1 MQRSKAAV
9 SVEVKRVIGAL
20 CRLLA
25 AAGLDHV
32 PAPEA
37 FRRAKFGGGPVE
49 EDQFWQLLSCLLQ
62 ATGMVSSSQLTER
75 RQLVAAGLWQ
85 TGFHADWMYVK
96 DGEGG
101 GARFSS
107 RDLLLAL
114 GWLLAAGTLEELV
127 AQRVQQLDQTLLSPV
142 AAKPEFSGEFQLD
155 SAALRRLQ
163 WLVGNLRHQ
172 GRTLLSAT
180 DERTRALHAVLS
192 ASLSSSPGRSSAVLQ
207 EDCVRVR
214 QLCDL
219 LEAFLSWKQVEKV
232 FWTWM
237 DSVMD
242 CHPTDPDD
250 IRPSR
255 TPREAPKVRH
265 HGDRGLEKLDE
276 MLVRLQETQRRSR
289 GCVDHRGGA
298 ESSQEGCGASSLPLL
313 SSLPSLPPIPRL
325 WRARLQPEK
334 PPGPSGVAAP
344 DELPAPRAAERL
356 RRAEAALLQRRDRR
370 RLASRMQL
378 QDTIGQL
385 DELVLI
391 PL

>member
-37 FRRAKFGGGPVE
+37 FRRAKFGGGPEE
-49 EDQFWQLLSCLLQ
+49 EDQFWQLLSSLLQ
-62 ATGMVSSSQLTER
+62 TTGIVSSSQLTER

-85 TGFHADWMYVK
+85 TGFHAAWMYVEA
-96 DGEGG
+96 GEAGG
-101 GARFSS
+101 GGSSS

-114 GWLLAAGTLEELV
+114 GWLLAAGTLEDLV
-127 AQRVQQLDQTLLSPV
+127 AQRVQQLDQTLLWP
-142 AAKPEFSGEFQLD
+142 AAVKAEFSGEFQPD
-155 SAALRRLQ
+155 SASLRRLQ

-180 DERTRALHAVLS
+180 DERTRTLHAVLT
-192 ASLSSSPGRSSAVLQ
+192 ASLSSSPGRSSAALQ

-214 QLCDL
+214 QLSDL
-219 LEAFLSWKQVEKV
+219 LEAYLSWKQVEKV

-242 CHPTDPDD
+242 GHLADPDD
-250 IRPSR
+250 MRSSRAPS
-255 TPREAPKVRH
+255 EVPKVCH
-265 HGDRGLEKLDE
+265 HGDRRGLEKLDE
-276 MLVRLQETQRRSR
+276 VLVRLQGTQRGSR
-289 GCVDHRGGA
+289 GCVDPRGGA
-298 ESSQEGCGASSLPLL
+298 ASPPEGRGASSLP
-313 SSLPSLPPIPRL
+313 SIPRVC
-325 WRARLQPEK
+325 RARLQPEG
-334 PPGPSGVAAP
+334 PLRPGVDHPCSGVDAP
-344 DELPAPRAAERL
+344 DELPASRAAELL
-356 RRAEAALLQRRDRR
+356 RDAEAELLQRRDRR
-370 RLASRMQL
+370 RLVSRMQL
-378 QDTIGQL
+378 QDAIAQL
-385 DELVLI
+385 EELVLI